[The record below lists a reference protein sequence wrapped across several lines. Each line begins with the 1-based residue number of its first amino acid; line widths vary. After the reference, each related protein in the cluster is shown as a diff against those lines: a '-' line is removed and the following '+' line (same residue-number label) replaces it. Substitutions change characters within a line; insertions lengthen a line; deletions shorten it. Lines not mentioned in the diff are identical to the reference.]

1 MDQNFNNSFSKE
13 EGLAENLNRFENIL
27 QILIQSPLE
36 ELYKEVKSM
45 ILNEFEALS
54 IKINNYFEVN
64 KNVIV
69 SKFK

>member
-1 MDQNFNNSFSKE
+1 
-13 EGLAENLNRFENIL
+13 
-27 QILIQSPLE
+27 
-36 ELYKEVKSM
+36 M